1 MRQWTACKGAHKK
14 CSPKTEEQLNK
25 ERHVSASPYKF
36 STPGVNK
43 RVNRSP
49 GLASSYFGVFP
60 SYDSDLIPF
69 RQLHGYW
76 DSPEISSAFP
86 WHQYDASTFR
96 APTQAIHRAKYS
108 TAVGGGQQRP
118 TFGIPGIFGMRFLV
132 SLTYGPSSLNCH
144 LQVRNMSAPCVL
156 K

>member
-1 MRQWTACKGAHKK
+1 MLPQ
-14 CSPKTEEQLNK
+14 TEEQLNK
-25 ERHVSASPYKF
+25 ERLVHAFPYKF

-49 GLASSYFGVFP
+49 GLASSYSGVFP
-60 SYDSDLIPF
+60 SNDSDFMPF

-108 TAVGGGQQRP
+108 TAVSGGQQSLSYRRSTILYQLNTSP
-118 TFGIPGIFGMRFLV
+118 IVTKTAICRFEI
-132 SLTYGPSSLNCH
+132 YPRC
-144 LQVRNMSAPCVL
+144 AC
-156 K
+156 